1 MFLSEKIAP
10 QILEF
15 RGMVRGAGNKLLV
28 LAIGVLVL
36 IAMIEGAIELAARPT
51 FWQKST
57 WLLYDPYRPDTLD
70 RLFTYLKLDG
80 LVDAK
85 PDIISVGDSSG
96 FHSIQPTIVN
106 RYTHGLKYV
115 DLNVGSNQAFDGYMA
130 IAEYMLQRTNT
141 IKYVVLYMFPYWVS
155 EDVALEITANGRTLR
170 DVLVSTKSYVTPPS
184 AALSPHVKYWMFENR
199 AFDGPSFDHKAFFEL
214 KDTLQAALGWLPEHD
229 IRHDRIA
236 QTSADGAD
244 QRLWYKRL
252 PFMEKSLLNATLHDF
267 NKMVRSYGA
276 TLVVAFNPVPARTV
290 IPGEPN
296 SIAREHNL
304 QRFQEENPDVIFLF
318 PHVTKFGDEKYGYFN
333 HISREYSFLT
343 SRRLGM
349 ALGNLIA
356 NPASVR
362 KYVAQP
368 VRTEPHPDIFW
379 APTGEPDREAL
390 DAAMAFYMYAATA
403 DDSYKSRISKRV
415 LDLLQRDPAFGF
427 MMEDA
432 RKRIAVLAR
441 NDAKL
446 LYDTSQLDGT
456 PISVSGLNHCNPD
469 PGIDWV
475 HVHGTMN
482 FTYQSP
488 GKDLKAP
495 VSWPAKSHIF
505 IPTVVEDGVRKFD
518 GFCAEPTVSTQLLA
532 QP

>member
-1 MFLSEKIAP
+1 LPEEITP
-10 QILEF
+10 QISEF
-15 RGMVRGAGNKLLV
+15 GGMVWSAGNKLLV
-28 LAIGVLVL
+28 LAVGVLVL
-36 IAMIEGAIELAARPT
+36 IAVIEGTIELAASPT

-80 LVDAK
+80 LVESQ

-115 DLNVGSNQAFDGYMA
+115 DLNIGSNQAFDGYMA
-130 IAEYMLQRTNT
+130 IAEHMLQRSNS

-155 EDVALEITANGRTLR
+155 EDKALEITANGRTLR

-184 AALSPHVKYWMFENR
+184 AALSPHVKYWAFENR
-199 AFDGPSFDHKAFFEL
+199 AFQGPSFDHKAFFEL
-214 KDTLQAALGWLPEHD
+214 KDTLHEALGWLPEHD

-236 QTSADGAD
+236 QRFSDGAD

-252 PFMEKSLLNATLHDF
+252 LFTEKSLLNATLYDF

-276 TLVVAFNPVPARTV
+276 TLVVAFNPVPARIV
-290 IPGEPN
+290 VPDEPN

-304 QRFQEENPDVIFLF
+304 QRFQEENPDVVFLF
-318 PHVTKFGDEKYGYFN
+318 PHVTTFGDEKYGYFN

-343 SRRLGM
+343 WRRLGM

-356 NPASVR
+356 NPASVP

-368 VRTEPHPDIFW
+368 LRTEAHSDVSW
-379 APTGEPDREAL
+379 SATGDPDREAL
-390 DAAMAFYMYAATA
+390 DAAMAFYLYAATA
-403 DDSYKSRISKRV
+403 DESYKSRITKRV
-415 LDLLQRDPAFGF
+415 LSLLQQDPAFEF

-432 RKRIAVLAR
+432 RKRIPVLAR

-446 LYDTSQLDGT
+446 LYDTSQLTGT
-456 PISVSGLNHCNPD
+456 PISVSGLNHCNRES
-469 PGIDWV
+469 GVDWV

-482 FTYQSP
+482 FSYQSP

-495 VSWPAKSHIF
+495 VRWPAESHIF
-505 IPTVVEDGVRKFD
+505 IPTVLEDGVRKFD
-518 GFCAEPTVSTQLLA
+518 GFCPEPTVPTQLLA

>member
-1 MFLSEKIAP
+1 LPEEITP
-10 QILEF
+10 QISEF
-15 RGMVRGAGNKLLV
+15 GGMVRSAGNKLLV
-28 LAIGVLVL
+28 LAVGVLVL
-36 IAMIEGAIELAARPT
+36 IAVIEGTIELAARPT

-80 LVDAK
+80 LVESQ

-115 DLNVGSNQAFDGYMA
+115 DLNIGSNQAFDGYMA

-155 EDVALEITANGRTLR
+155 EDQAVEITGNGRTLR

-184 AALSPHVKYWMFENR
+184 AALSPHVKYWTFENR
-199 AFDGPSFDHKAFFEL
+199 AFQGPSFDHKAFFEL
-214 KDTLQAALGWLPEHD
+214 KDTLHEALGWLPEHD

-236 QTSADGAD
+236 QRVSEGAD

-252 PFMEKSLLNATLHDF
+252 VFTEKSLLNATLYDF

-290 IPGEPN
+290 MPGEPN
-296 SIAREHNL
+296 SIAREQNL
-304 QRFQEENPDVIFLF
+304 ERFQKENPDVVFLF
-318 PHVTKFGDEKYGYFN
+318 PHVTPFSDEKYGYFN

-349 ALGNLIA
+349 ALGNLVA
-356 NPASVR
+356 NPASVPT
-362 KYVAQP
+362 YVAHP
-368 VRTEPHPDIFW
+368 GRTEPHPDVSW
-379 APTGEPDREAL
+379 APTGDPDREAL

-403 DDSYKSRISKRV
+403 DESYRPRISKRV
-415 LDLLQRDPAFGF
+415 LDLLQRDPAFEF
-427 MMEDA
+427 MMEDT

-456 PISVSGLNHCNPD
+456 PISVSGLNHCNRE

-482 FTYQSP
+482 FSYQSP

-495 VSWPAKSHIF
+495 VRWPAESHIF

-518 GFCAEPTVSTQLLA
+518 GFCPEPTVPTQLLA